1 MNTDKEITTI
11 PKAGKNMAKNDLPK
25 EDVKKYVETRHVLIY
40 GYTREEIDMLM
51 RHYESQLPDYIK
63 LTSECKSLMIRLT
76 LTGEHTGPELLRFK
90 INKYQQQLKDM
101 FAEELVTT
109 TDRDIA
115 GVMGDLL
122 RERELT
128 VSCAES
134 CTGGNIAH
142 NITRNAGSSAYFLGS
157 VVSYSNDVKAGILGV
172 SRNDLARYGAVSKQV
187 VEQMTV
193 GVSKLMHSDCAIAT
207 SGIAGPDGGS
217 RYKPVGT
224 VWMAAKYGDHV
235 VTELKQF
242 SGDRD
247 NVIECATYNVM
258 VMLIKLLR
266 NTYTAQED
274 ISDE

>member
-1 MNTDKEITTI
+1 
-11 PKAGKNMAKNDLPK
+11 MAKNDLPK

-142 NITRNAGSSAYFLGS
+142 NITRNAGSSAYFLG
-157 VVSYSNDVKAGILGV
+157 V
-172 SRNDLARYGAVSKQV
+172 
-187 VEQMTV
+187 
-193 GVSKLMHSDCAIAT
+193 
-207 SGIAGPDGGS
+207 
-217 RYKPVGT
+217 
-224 VWMAAKYGDHV
+224 
-235 VTELKQF
+235 
-242 SGDRD
+242 
-247 NVIECATYNVM
+247 
-258 VMLIKLLR
+258 
-266 NTYTAQED
+266 
-274 ISDE
+274 

>member
-1 MNTDKEITTI
+1 M
-11 PKAGKNMAKNDLPK
+11 
-25 EDVKKYVETRHVLIY
+25 IY

-187 VEQMTV
+187 VEQMAV

-207 SGIAGPDGGS
+207 SGIAGPSGGS
-217 RYKPVGT
+217 AEKPVGT
-224 VWMAAKYGDHV
+224 VWIATRAG
-235 VTELKQF
+235 
-242 SGDRD
+242 D
-247 NVIECATYNVM
+247 NVEAKEYHFAGNRSRVINHATTISLIQ
-258 VMLIKLLR
+258 LIKMLK
-266 NTYTAQED
+266 NK
-274 ISDE
+274 